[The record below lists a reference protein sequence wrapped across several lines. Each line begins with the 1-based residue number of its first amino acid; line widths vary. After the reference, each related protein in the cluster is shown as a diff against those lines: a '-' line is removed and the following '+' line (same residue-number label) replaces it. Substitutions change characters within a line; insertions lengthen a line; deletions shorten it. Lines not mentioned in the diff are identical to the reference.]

1 MHTRKLSNV
10 TLAALAL
17 GGFALAQDGSND
29 RLPTRLPTPAQLGTQ
44 PQSLA
49 PIAPAQVVFT
59 SITGSPTAAVPG
71 IAGLNFPNTS
81 GHTAPFDRP
90 FGSANGHW
98 ILSADSD
105 APTTS
110 DDLLI
115 VDGVVVERE
124 GNVASWATVAGSTMG
139 PFQTKQGINAS
150 GTYVFK
156 NNTSEASTADD
167 YVVTNNAGTYT
178 VHAQEGLDIP
188 QLPGAELWNDNLE
201 NVQITDAGVVSF
213 EANLIQFPTSTNNDE
228 IFVSGANLLYLEDTT
243 VPAGQLSGLSD
254 AWDNLGFDDAWVS
267 ADGLHVVMKGDL
279 LGVTTADDV
288 IVYDGTVMLQE
299 GFVIPGSG
307 FAEPIDAAG
316 IVEVAMGFDGAWFA
330 RGNNDV
336 TEVDWVVRNGVVIAR
351 EGGLVLASG
360 TELWDDTTFSDCF
373 FAHQGDSNGN
383 WVVGGVTDN
392 VDPLRN
398 GVIVLNGTTE
408 IVREGDPIDV
418 DGNGLFDNDAFFNTF
433 GNDDLVLFD
442 NGDLLFVAS
451 IRNAAGTAYAQGLF
465 RISTSGGSSSVA
477 YCTAGTSTN
486 GCTPAISSTGT
497 PSASATSGFTLSVSN
512 VEGQKQGLLFYG
524 ITGRASTPWG
534 IGGTSF
540 LCVKS
545 PTQRMGTQQTNGT
558 LNQCDGSLSI
568 DWLNFVAT
576 HPTALGVPFSAGT
589 VVQAQGWYRDPPAV
603 KTTNL
608 SNGLEFTLV
617 P

>member
-1 MHTRKLSNV
+1 MQSRKLSNV

-29 RLPTRLPTPAQLGTQ
+29 RLPPRLPTPTVLGSQTQ
-44 PQSLA
+44 TLLPVGSV
-49 PIAPAQVVFT
+49 QVIHT
-59 SITGSPTAAVPG
+59 SITGSPTAVVPG
-71 IAGLNFPNTS
+71 IPGLTFPNTS
-81 GHTAPFDRP
+81 GHLGPFDRP

-98 ILSADSD
+98 IIAADSD
-105 APTTS
+105 APTTA
-110 DDLLI
+110 DDLLLL
-115 VDGVVVERE
+115 DNVVVERE

-139 PFQTKQGINAS
+139 PFQTKQGVNTS
-150 GTYVFK
+150 GTYIFK

-167 YVVTNNAGTYT
+167 YVVTNSAGTYT
-178 VHAQEGLDIP
+178 VNAREGLDIP

-201 NVQITDAGVVSF
+201 NVQVTNTGVVSF
-213 EANLIQFPTSTNNDE
+213 EANLIQNPVSANNDE

-243 VPAGQLSGLSD
+243 VPTGQLSGLSD
-254 AWDNLGFDDAWVS
+254 AWDNLFFEDAWVS

-279 LGVTTADDV
+279 LSATTIDDV
-288 IVYDGTVMLQE
+288 IVYDGAVVLQE

-307 FAEPIDAAG
+307 FANPVDASG
-316 IVEVAMGFDGAWFA
+316 IVEVGMGFDGAWFA
-330 RGNNDV
+330 RGNNDI
-336 TEVDWVVRNGVVIAR
+336 TEEDWVVRNGVVIAR
-351 EGGLVLASG
+351 VGGPVLTSG
-360 TELWDDTTFSDCF
+360 TELWDDTTFADGF

-398 GVIVLNGTTE
+398 GVLVLNGTTE
-408 IVREGDPIDV
+408 LVREGDPIDV

-442 NGDLLFVAS
+442 NGDLVFVAS
-451 IRNAAGTAYAQGLF
+451 IRNALGTAYAQGLF
-465 RISTSGGSSSVA
+465 RVSTTGGSTSVV

-486 GCTPAISSTGT
+486 GCVPAIASAGT
-497 PSASATSGFTLSVSN
+497 PSAAAASGFTLTVSN

-524 ITGRASTPWG
+524 ISGRASTPWG
-534 IGGTSF
+534 INGSSF

-545 PTQRMGTQQTNGT
+545 PTQRMGTQPTNGT
-558 LNQCDGSLSI
+558 LAQCDGSLSI
-568 DWLNFVAT
+568 DWLNFVAAN
-576 HPTALGVPFSAGT
+576 PSSLGAPFSSGT

-608 SNGLEFTLV
+608 SDALEFTLV